1 MNSKKKSRSIYP
13 GWILS
18 VLGVLCL
25 LNLLLFFCYYH
36 HYQSKIDI
44 LAQMLQSQELS
55 GAEGRNLDLITELLN
70 GKDGENDQG
79 REVLKEYG
87 FLQLGRNRYQ
97 MQFYKECAATVGVSV
112 LLFCLFLIFVRQQ
125 KNQEQD
131 GQERLLMQM
140 EQCLLQLREGN
151 SGLVALQENLN
162 QGRQREEVRA
172 AAHRVN
178 HQLEALQE
186 QLMMVREQAR
196 REREETKELVT
207 DISHQLKTPVAA
219 LDTCL
224 DILMQP
230 SLNETE
236 RMEFTGRCRNELDGL
251 EKLLHSLLQ
260 ISRMEAGMIQIR
272 LKNLPVLNIIM
283 AAVNRIFPKASEK
296 EIEIVVDYKKGIENL
311 CVMLD
316 EKWFCEALI
325 NILDNSVKY
334 SPKESQIKLSLHK
347 RSSFLRMEIQDEGIG
362 IAKSDYHK
370 VFQRFYRGA
379 DSRVR
384 EESGSGVGLYL
395 VREIVQKHHGTVSVS
410 SAYGK
415 SKEKYPGTVFVIQIP
430 L

>member
-1 MNSKKKSRSIYP
+1 MNSKKKSSSIYP
-13 GWILS
+13 GWILG

-25 LNLLLFFCYYH
+25 LDLLLAFCYYRN
-36 HYQSKIDI
+36 YQSKIDI

-55 GAEGRNLDLITELLN
+55 GAEEGNLDIIIELLN
-70 GKDGENDQG
+70 GKDRENGQG
-79 REVLKEYG
+79 RKVLKEYG
-87 FLQLGRNRYQ
+87 FLQLGRNWYQ
-97 MQFYKECAATVGVSV
+97 IQFYQECAVTAGVSV

-131 GQERLLMQM
+131 RQERLLMQL
-140 EQCLLQLREGN
+140 EQCLLKLREEN

-162 QGRQREEVRA
+162 QSRQREEVRA
-172 AAHRVN
+172 AIHRVN

-224 DILMQP
+224 DILLQP
-230 SLNETE
+230 SLSETE
-236 RMEFTGRCRNELDGL
+236 RMEFTSRCRNELDGL

-272 LKNLPVLNIIM
+272 LKSLPVLNIIT
-283 AAVNRIFPKASEK
+283 AAVNRIYPKASGK
-296 EIEIVVDYKKGIENL
+296 EIEMVVDYKKEIEKL

-316 EKWFCEALI
+316 EKWFCEAVI
-325 NILDNSVKY
+325 NILDNAVKY
-334 SPKESQIKLSLHK
+334 SPKESQIKISLYK
-347 RSSFLRMEIQDEGIG
+347 RSSFLRMEIQDGGIG

-379 DSRVR
+379 DSRVK

-410 SAYGK
+410 SDYGK
-415 SKEKYPGTVFVIQIP
+415 SKKKYPGTVFVIQIP